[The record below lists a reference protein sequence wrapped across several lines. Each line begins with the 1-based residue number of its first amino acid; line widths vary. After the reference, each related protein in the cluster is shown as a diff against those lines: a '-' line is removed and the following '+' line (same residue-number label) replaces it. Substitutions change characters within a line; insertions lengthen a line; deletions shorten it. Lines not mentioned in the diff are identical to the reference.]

1 MTSCMEI
8 IMPCLWS
15 ITIFNFADISKIF
28 TNTIKVIFLEINF
41 KDAIQYNFKSCLIIL
56 NVNNFRNF
64 K

>member
-1 MTSCMEI
+1 MTSCAEI

-28 TNTIKVIFLEINF
+28 TNTRKVIYLEISF
-41 KDAIQYNFKSCLIIL
+41 KDAIQYNFKSCLIML